1 MKTYLSRKH
10 SSMRSVTSPTTTRHT
25 LSSISPTKGEKK
37 PKVGSDAYMLERG
50 FRPATKAESAKFAKF
65 RR

>member
-1 MKTYLSRKH
+1 
-10 SSMRSVTSPTTTRHT
+10 